1 MDFSYSAAEE
11 QFRDEVRVWM
21 EANVPDDLRGGRDED
36 LEPAQRWQRG
46 LDWHQKLHE
55 GGWVGL
61 WWPEEYGGRGASLL
75 EQAIFNEEMSRLG
88 VSQGVNLSGISLL
101 GPTLMHWGTEAQKQR
116 FLPKILPAEHIW
128 CQGYSE
134 PGSGSDLASI
144 QTRAVEDGDQFV
156 VNGQKVWTSWAQY
169 SDWCFVLVR
178 TDPDAPKHKGIS
190 YILVDMHSPG
200 VTVRPLVQINGDAEF
215 NEVFFEDVRV
225 PRENLVGDLNQGW
238 MVAIT
243 TLMFERVSSSS
254 FYRFE
259 KLLPQLHE
267 VARRV
272 ESNGRP
278 AIEDEAVR
286 QQLAQFSIE
295 AEAIKYNEL
304 RRLTRQL
311 HGQPPG
317 PEGSFSKILAS
328 ELNMRVVDF
337 AMELLGPYAVL
348 AKGSPFAVDQA
359 RWSYRM
365 LSARGGTIAAGTNEI
380 LRGLIGGA
388 GAGAAKGALGR
399 KRLTLR
405 SGLDE
410 HFSRLEHSRL
420 RAKEDAM
427 PNGTA
432 TKMWA
437 LPNATLTVPQSLLAH
452 GGANDLVEIPCP
464 AYLIEHPKG
473 LVLFDTG
480 CHPAAAD
487 DPVGHWGPFA
497 EALQINYPKE
507 LLLDRQIQALGYKM
521 DDIKYVI
528 VSHLHLDHTGY
539 LHAFPNAKFL
549 IMENEL
555 RYAYWPD
562 TASAGRVRV
571 QGYRADPQF

>member
-21 EANVPDDLRGGRDED
+21 EANVPDDLRGGKDED
-36 LEPAQRWQRG
+36 LEPAERWQRG

-75 EQAIFNEEMSRLG
+75 EQAIFNEEMNRLG

-225 PRENLVGDLNQGW
+225 PRENLVGDLNEGW

-272 ESNGRP
+272 ELNGRP

-295 AEAIKYNEL
+295 AEAVKYNEL

-380 LRGLIGGA
+380 LRGVIGERV
-388 GAGAAKGALGR
+388 LG
-399 KRLTLR
+399 
-405 SGLDE
+405 
-410 HFSRLEHSRL
+410 
-420 RAKEDAM
+420 
-427 PNGTA
+427 
-432 TKMWA
+432 
-437 LPNATLTVPQSLLAH
+437 LPKA
-452 GGANDLVEIPCP
+452 
-464 AYLIEHPKG
+464 
-473 LVLFDTG
+473 
-480 CHPAAAD
+480 
-487 DPVGHWGPFA
+487 
-497 EALQINYPKE
+497 
-507 LLLDRQIQALGYKM
+507 R
-521 DDIKYVI
+521 
-528 VSHLHLDHTGY
+528 
-539 LHAFPNAKFL
+539 
-549 IMENEL
+549 
-555 RYAYWPD
+555 
-562 TASAGRVRV
+562 
-571 QGYRADPQF
+571 

>member
-1 MDFSYSAAEE
+1 MDFSYSPAEE

-225 PRENLVGDLNQGW
+225 PKENLVGDLNQGW

-272 ESNGRP
+272 ELNGRP

-380 LRGLIGGA
+380 LRGVIGERV
-388 GAGAAKGALGR
+388 LG
-399 KRLTLR
+399 
-405 SGLDE
+405 
-410 HFSRLEHSRL
+410 
-420 RAKEDAM
+420 
-427 PNGTA
+427 
-432 TKMWA
+432 
-437 LPNATLTVPQSLLAH
+437 LPKA
-452 GGANDLVEIPCP
+452 
-464 AYLIEHPKG
+464 
-473 LVLFDTG
+473 
-480 CHPAAAD
+480 
-487 DPVGHWGPFA
+487 
-497 EALQINYPKE
+497 
-507 LLLDRQIQALGYKM
+507 R
-521 DDIKYVI
+521 
-528 VSHLHLDHTGY
+528 
-539 LHAFPNAKFL
+539 
-549 IMENEL
+549 
-555 RYAYWPD
+555 
-562 TASAGRVRV
+562 
-571 QGYRADPQF
+571 

>member
-21 EANVPDDLRGGRDED
+21 EANVPDDLRGGKDED
-36 LEPAQRWQRG
+36 LEPAERWQRG

-156 VNGQKVWTSWAQY
+156 INGQKVWTSWAQY

-267 VARRV
+267 VARRI
-272 ESNGRP
+272 ELNGRP

-295 AEAIKYNEL
+295 AEAVKYNEL

-337 AMELLGPYAVL
+337 AMELLWPYAVL

-380 LRGLIGGA
+380 LRGVIGERV
-388 GAGAAKGALGR
+388 LG
-399 KRLTLR
+399 
-405 SGLDE
+405 
-410 HFSRLEHSRL
+410 
-420 RAKEDAM
+420 
-427 PNGTA
+427 
-432 TKMWA
+432 
-437 LPNATLTVPQSLLAH
+437 LPKA
-452 GGANDLVEIPCP
+452 
-464 AYLIEHPKG
+464 
-473 LVLFDTG
+473 
-480 CHPAAAD
+480 
-487 DPVGHWGPFA
+487 
-497 EALQINYPKE
+497 
-507 LLLDRQIQALGYKM
+507 R
-521 DDIKYVI
+521 
-528 VSHLHLDHTGY
+528 
-539 LHAFPNAKFL
+539 
-549 IMENEL
+549 
-555 RYAYWPD
+555 
-562 TASAGRVRV
+562 
-571 QGYRADPQF
+571 

>member
-1 MDFSYSAAEE
+1 MDFSYSPAEE

-36 LEPAQRWQRG
+36 LEPAERWQRG

-225 PRENLVGDLNQGW
+225 PKENLVGDLNEGW

-272 ESNGRP
+272 ELNGRP

-295 AEAIKYNEL
+295 AEAVKYNEL

-380 LRGLIGGA
+380 LRGVIGERV
-388 GAGAAKGALGR
+388 LG
-399 KRLTLR
+399 
-405 SGLDE
+405 
-410 HFSRLEHSRL
+410 
-420 RAKEDAM
+420 
-427 PNGTA
+427 
-432 TKMWA
+432 
-437 LPNATLTVPQSLLAH
+437 LPKA
-452 GGANDLVEIPCP
+452 
-464 AYLIEHPKG
+464 
-473 LVLFDTG
+473 
-480 CHPAAAD
+480 
-487 DPVGHWGPFA
+487 
-497 EALQINYPKE
+497 
-507 LLLDRQIQALGYKM
+507 R
-521 DDIKYVI
+521 
-528 VSHLHLDHTGY
+528 
-539 LHAFPNAKFL
+539 
-549 IMENEL
+549 
-555 RYAYWPD
+555 
-562 TASAGRVRV
+562 
-571 QGYRADPQF
+571 

>member
-225 PRENLVGDLNQGW
+225 PKENLVGDLNQGW

-380 LRGLIGGA
+380 LRGVIGERV
-388 GAGAAKGALGR
+388 LG
-399 KRLTLR
+399 
-405 SGLDE
+405 
-410 HFSRLEHSRL
+410 
-420 RAKEDAM
+420 
-427 PNGTA
+427 
-432 TKMWA
+432 
-437 LPNATLTVPQSLLAH
+437 LPKA
-452 GGANDLVEIPCP
+452 
-464 AYLIEHPKG
+464 
-473 LVLFDTG
+473 
-480 CHPAAAD
+480 
-487 DPVGHWGPFA
+487 
-497 EALQINYPKE
+497 
-507 LLLDRQIQALGYKM
+507 R
-521 DDIKYVI
+521 
-528 VSHLHLDHTGY
+528 
-539 LHAFPNAKFL
+539 
-549 IMENEL
+549 
-555 RYAYWPD
+555 
-562 TASAGRVRV
+562 
-571 QGYRADPQF
+571 

>member
-1 MDFSYSAAEE
+1 MDFSYSPAEE

-36 LEPAQRWQRG
+36 LEPAERWQRG

-225 PRENLVGDLNQGW
+225 PKENLVGDLNEGW

-267 VARRV
+267 VARRI
-272 ESNGRP
+272 ELNGRP

-295 AEAIKYNEL
+295 AEAVKYNEL

-380 LRGLIGGA
+380 LRGVIGERV
-388 GAGAAKGALGR
+388 LG
-399 KRLTLR
+399 
-405 SGLDE
+405 
-410 HFSRLEHSRL
+410 
-420 RAKEDAM
+420 
-427 PNGTA
+427 
-432 TKMWA
+432 
-437 LPNATLTVPQSLLAH
+437 LPKA
-452 GGANDLVEIPCP
+452 
-464 AYLIEHPKG
+464 
-473 LVLFDTG
+473 
-480 CHPAAAD
+480 
-487 DPVGHWGPFA
+487 
-497 EALQINYPKE
+497 
-507 LLLDRQIQALGYKM
+507 R
-521 DDIKYVI
+521 
-528 VSHLHLDHTGY
+528 
-539 LHAFPNAKFL
+539 
-549 IMENEL
+549 
-555 RYAYWPD
+555 
-562 TASAGRVRV
+562 
-571 QGYRADPQF
+571 